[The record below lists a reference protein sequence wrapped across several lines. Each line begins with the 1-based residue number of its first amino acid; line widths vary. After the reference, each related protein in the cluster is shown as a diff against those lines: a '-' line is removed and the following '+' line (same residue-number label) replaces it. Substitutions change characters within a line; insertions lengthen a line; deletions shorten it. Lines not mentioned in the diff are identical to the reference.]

1 VLLPWRRVVC
11 GVVWCCVVKSGDVWY
26 AATHRQHTGTRLG
39 APLYHGRPESA
50 ESLAAVNGRVLGP
63 VVHDIELVL
72 SAVGTPKIH
81 KVEKG

>member
-1 VLLPWRRVVC
+1 VVC
-11 GVVWCCVVKSGDVWY
+11 GVVGCCVVKSGDVWY

-63 VVHDIELVL
+63 VVHDTELPLV
-72 SAVGTPKIH
+72 TRKD
-81 KVEKG
+81 E